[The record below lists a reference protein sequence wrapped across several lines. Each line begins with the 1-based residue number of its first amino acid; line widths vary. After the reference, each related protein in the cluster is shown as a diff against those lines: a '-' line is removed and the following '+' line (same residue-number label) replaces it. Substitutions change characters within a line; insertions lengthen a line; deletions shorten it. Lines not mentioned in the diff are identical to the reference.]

1 MASVSPNT
9 EPMPAIDSTRRFV
22 RKLGERA
29 NGFVEFEFAIGEPEI
44 FVELILGRDEF
55 DEFCR
60 VNAVEMLAPH
70 PADGLPV
77 SDWDW
82 RLSDATATRF
92 K

>member
-1 MASVSPNT
+1 MATAFP
-9 EPMPAIDSTRRFV
+9 EPSLDSRRRFV

-44 FVELILGRDEF
+44 FVELILPREDF
-55 DEFCR
+55 AEFCAA
-60 VNAVEMLAPH
+60 NAVEMLAERV
-70 PADGLPV
+70 ADGASP

-82 RLSDATATRF
+82 RLADATGTRF